1 MSRLSAR
8 LARLAVVLIGL
19 ILIGLAVL
27 HLPPVRARVLDRV
40 RGYAQQEFGIALQAS
55 SLGYNLLTRSIEL
68 RDLSLAATSNGQPFV
83 QADRAVVVLDP
94 AIYLGRFDVSRIAIT
109 RPRLTLV
116 RNADGSVNLPPSR
129 PSESASTPL
138 QFGVVSVTG
147 LSVTLDDRGAGRSFA
162 VGPFDLSMDTRDSTG
177 RPGAFGP
184 GGFRLRT
191 GQIDL
196 SGTIAGRLAFDG
208 TRLRIEELIAD
219 TRPGR
224 LVINGWADVIG
235 ERPALSAKANV
246 TVDLAEATR
255 LARVDARGLGGRLD
269 GVIDVSGGLTAP
281 VMALTMT
288 SRDALYPRLGAVR
301 LNGRGSFSG
310 TRGTIETLDVDSTAG
325 SLHAEGAIELGEAA
339 KAAARTPSHLA
350 LRWSNLRID
359 DLARASGRPLAVP
372 TGSLATGSA
381 TVDFAAGDSD
391 ISRLRA
397 EATTT
402 FQPVSDKQDSV
413 SLALAGQVDLDLDRG
428 TWSLRH
434 SMRMPRAQASAEGRV
449 TGRLLGSGPLRSTLG
464 GRSELRA
471 TAIERVVSLIRRVG
485 SSDPTL
491 PEALEDLAGS
501 MRATVDLSGT
511 LERPRAH
518 IDLAARDLKARVLPN
533 AADLDARF
541 DVDADALRVQQAQA
555 HAGSTSL
562 QAAGRYSWR
571 GPFDAR
577 FEADQRDFS
586 EIANQ
591 YALPVSLTGSGRL
604 EGTVTGTFS
613 ARARSGQAVLA
624 LSAADVVIDQVA
636 VGAVNATGTVSL
648 ESGGLITVDAT
659 APGVG
664 GSAKLEIVNSPGYPV
679 SGEIALEHDQINGL
693 IPPRY
698 REQAG
703 DLSGKVSAIARGS
716 GRLADPAGIRGRID
730 LRAVDVTMRGT
741 RIELA
746 GARIAHAG

>member
-40 RGYAQQEFGIALQAS
+40 RGYAQREFGIALQAS

-68 RDLSLAATSNGQPFV
+68 RDLSLAATSNGQPFL

-147 LSVTLDDRGAGRSFA
+147 LSATLDDRGAGRSFA

-219 TRPGR
+219 TKPGR
-224 LVINGWADVIG
+224 LVLNGWADVIG

-269 GVIDVSGGLTAP
+269 SVIDVSGGLTAP

-310 TRGTIETLDVDSTAG
+310 TRGRSRPSTSTRPPARSTPKARLNWAKRRRLPLGRQAIWPCAG
-325 SLHAEGAIELGEAA
+325 RIFASMIS
-339 KAAARTPSHLA
+339 PA
-350 LRWSNLRID
+350 LRGVRWRFRPVRWLVGLRPSI
-359 DLARASGRPLAVP
+359 SM
-372 TGSLATGSA
+372 LATA
-381 TVDFAAGDSD
+381 TFRAFA
-391 ISRLRA
+391 
-397 EATTT
+397 
-402 FQPVSDKQDSV
+402 
-413 SLALAGQVDLDLDRG
+413 
-428 TWSLRH
+428 
-434 SMRMPRAQASAEGRV
+434 PRQ
-449 TGRLLGSGPLRSTLG
+449 
-464 GRSELRA
+464 
-471 TAIERVVSLIRRVG
+471 RRP
-485 SSDPTL
+485 SNP
-491 PEALEDLAGS
+491 
-501 MRATVDLSGT
+501 
-511 LERPRAH
+511 
-518 IDLAARDLKARVLPN
+518 
-533 AADLDARF
+533 
-541 DVDADALRVQQAQA
+541 
-555 HAGSTSL
+555 
-562 QAAGRYSWR
+562 
-571 GPFDAR
+571 
-577 FEADQRDFS
+577 
-586 EIANQ
+586 
-591 YALPVSLTGSGRL
+591 SLTSR
-604 EGTVTGTFS
+604 T
-613 ARARSGQAVLA
+613 Q
-624 LSAADVVIDQVA
+624 
-636 VGAVNATGTVSL
+636 
-648 ESGGLITVDAT
+648 
-659 APGVG
+659 
-664 GSAKLEIVNSPGYPV
+664 
-679 SGEIALEHDQINGL
+679 
-693 IPPRY
+693 
-698 REQAG
+698 
-703 DLSGKVSAIARGS
+703 
-716 GRLADPAGIRGRID
+716 
-730 LRAVDVTMRGT
+730 
-741 RIELA
+741 
-746 GARIAHAG
+746 